1 MTERIFVSLGSNL
14 GEREEN
20 LKKARKEIAKL
31 GNILKSSSIYETE
44 PVGYKE
50 QQKFYNQVVEIET
63 TIVPETLLEACLE
76 IETRLGRVRTIKN
89 GPRSIDID
97 ILLYGNKIMKQNIIL
112 PHPRMSER
120 AFVLVP
126 FAEIAAEVVH
136 PEKKQTIALLLQQVP
151 KEEKSNVSKVQT
163 KQ

>member
-1 MTERIFVSLGSNL
+1 MSERTFISLGSNL
-14 GEREEN
+14 GNREN
-20 LKKARKEIAKL
+20 NIKKAREEIQKIAK
-31 GNILKSSSIYETE
+31 IIRISSIYETE

-89 GPRSIDID
+89 GPRCIDID
-97 ILLYGNKIMKQNIIL
+97 ILLYGDKIIKQNIIL

-126 FAEIAAEVVH
+126 FAEIGAEVVH